1 MDGIRQQ
8 LFIDYMYYLH
18 ETDRFYA
25 TKARYAEHVLGF
37 LESASSVDRRGF
49 MAFKREHSLEMA
61 NDYSC
66 GTAICDF
73 LNFCGKGYNRKK
85 KSKVKT
91 LEKLSVVSD
100 KNKEQLNV
108 AVCGWR
114 MQNM

>member
-73 LNFCGKGYNRKK
+73 LNFAERVTIGRKSQK
-85 KSKVKT
+85 
-91 LEKLSVVSD
+91 
-100 KNKEQLNV
+100 
-108 AVCGWR
+108 
-114 MQNM
+114 